1 MGDNLALLTPKEG
14 ETMVELIKLNREW
27 FDSIFVSIKP
37 WSVARLASHKEVWVR
52 CYVLPISLWN
62 KDCFARVVGE
72 TTTLISID
80 NATLLWENLQYARLK
95 IRLEIDRYV
104 RVAKKM
110 KINDH
115 LLSIFIIEE
124 FSVFL
129 LINAMV
135 LITTMSLLI
144 VFHHQKLM
152 FNNLSSLWEAVRR
165 SELQG

>member
-1 MGDNLALLTPKEG
+1 
-14 ETMVELIKLNREW
+14 MVELIKLNREW

-124 FSVFL
+124 FSVFTFDQCNGSHNNYESSHS
-129 LINAMV
+129 ISSSETYV
-135 LITTMSLLI
+135 QQS
-144 VFHHQKLM
+144 VFSVGSGEEERAAGL
-152 FNNLSSLWEAVRR
+152 RR
-165 SELQG
+165 NSG